1 MSNKLEIDT
10 SDIIFIMDTLK
21 VLGQTLDVFKDSD
34 VNDLLI
40 ESEGILNRA
49 MAITYKDEEMLRDTR
64 YVLAE

>member
-21 VLGQTLDVFKDSD
+21 VLGQTLDVFEDSD
-34 VNDLLI
+34 ANDLLI
-40 ESEGILNRA
+40 ECEGILNRA